1 MKIVETRS
9 EWRSSGTTRLTII
22 ANDGEGKIQVDLLN
36 RDNKEY
42 GRTAYIW
49 DLYVKEDCR
58 RKGIAKE
65 LMQYALKRAKEFGF
79 TSATLEWVLEDTPRE
94 IAYWYASL
102 GFDDKEFSDTYSLMV
117 KQLTADGVQT
127 PTSA

>member
-1 MKIVETRS
+1 MKKQDIKLTTAKS

-42 GRTAYIW
+42 GRTALIW
-49 DLYVKEDCR
+49 DLYVREDCR

-65 LMQYALKRAKEFGF
+65 LMQHALKRAKEFGF
-79 TSATLEWVLEDTPRE
+79 TTATLEWTLEDTPRE
-94 IAYWYASL
+94 IAYWYARL
-102 GFDDKEFSDTYSLMV
+102 GFDEKEFGEAYALMV
-117 KQLTADGVQT
+117 KQL
-127 PTSA
+127 